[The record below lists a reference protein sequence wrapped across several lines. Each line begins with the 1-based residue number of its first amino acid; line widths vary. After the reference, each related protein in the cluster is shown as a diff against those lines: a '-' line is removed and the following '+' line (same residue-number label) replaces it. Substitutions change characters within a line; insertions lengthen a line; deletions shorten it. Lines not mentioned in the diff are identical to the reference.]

1 MSAPKINYQLELEKT
16 LKDVAARGVR
26 PRLLLHGCCAPC
38 SSYVLEYLSAPFD
51 ITLRYDN
58 PNIAPQEEYEKRAAE
73 ADRLIREMGVPVALE
88 VAPYEPEVYREAVR
102 GLEGEP
108 EGGKRCE
115 ACFRLRLTRAARRAK
130 EGGFDFFSTTLSISP
145 LKDAQL
151 LNAIGREISEE
162 TGVPYLYSDFK
173 KKNGYRRSCELSAI
187 YRLYRQDYCGCA
199 YSRAER
205 ERKKNDSAERE
216 SHA

>member
-1 MSAPKINYQLELEKT
+1 MPEAKVNYQQMLERELDR
-16 LKDVAARGVR
+16 LKKEGKR

-38 SSYVLEYLSAPFD
+38 SSYVLEYLSEAFD
-51 ITLRYDN
+51 ITLLYDN
-58 PNIAPQEEYEKRAAE
+58 PNISPREEYEKRAAE
-73 ADRLIREMGVPVALE
+73 ADRLIREMGVPVRLQ
-88 VAPYEPEVYREAVR
+88 VAPWEPEAYLAAVR
-102 GLEGEP
+102 GLESEP

-115 ACFRLRLTRAARRAK
+115 ACFRLRLSRAAEAAK
-130 EGGFDFFSTTLSISP
+130 KGGYDYFTTTLSISP

-151 LNAIGREISEE
+151 LNRIGREISDE

-199 YSRAER
+199 FSKAER
-205 ERKKNDSAERE
+205 DRRKAGEEEK
-216 SHA
+216 HA

>member
-1 MSAPKINYQLELEKT
+1 MPEAKVNYQQMLERELDR
-16 LKDVAARGVR
+16 LKKEGKR

-38 SSYVLEYLSAPFD
+38 SSYVLEYLSEAFD
-51 ITLRYDN
+51 ITLLYDN
-58 PNIAPQEEYEKRAAE
+58 PNISPREEYEKRAAE
-73 ADRLIREMGVPVALE
+73 ADRLIREMGVPVRLQ
-88 VAPYEPEVYREAVR
+88 VAPWEPEAYLAAVR
-102 GLEGEP
+102 GLESEP

-115 ACFRLRLTRAARRAK
+115 ACFRLRLSRAAEAAK
-130 EGGFDFFSTTLSISP
+130 KGGYDYFTTTLSISP

-151 LNAIGREISEE
+151 LNRIGREISEE

-199 YSRAER
+199 FSKAER
-205 ERKKNDSAERE
+205 DRRKAGEEEK
-216 SHA
+216 HA